1 MEVLSYVI
9 VFLFPNTQVTLSP
22 RHLHALLHLKTQWSS
37 TSRCVTQ
44 LRSQLQPKEVNL
56 KGLAALTMKQKLW
69 VVCVWGV
76 WFTCLIWGASYLF
89 HNFQVFFKI
98 QYCTFYFLADW
109 KNLDDK
115 AWRWP
120 CHGGVCENEII
131 YRFNQ
136 KTAHQHTYCRD
147 DGNTWVSMD
156 QICYH
161 ETLFKHSNYC
171 LDHVVQCYL
180 WMLIIEYTRTS
191 PPRSVKVMYAQG
203 IVALFPYLEDPYSQ
217 NGYVS
222 KGFKIYLPFEL
233 LRFTFTFMHLA
244 DAFIQSSEIIW
255 MYISHCAYIIH
266 RNITTIL
273 KVVQATLHGGWRQF
287 NEKLLRKEVLQ
298 LVHLLK
304 VIFIMRWNY
313 QPVKCV

>member
-1 MEVLSYVI
+1 MEEY
-9 VFLFPNTQVTLSP
+9 
-22 RHLHALLHLKTQWSS
+22 AKTKSITDS
-37 TSRCVTQ
+37 TRRQ
-44 LRSQLQPKEVNL
+44 LINI
-56 KGLAALTMKQKLW
+56 LTAEM
-69 VVCVWGV
+69 
-76 WFTCLIWGASYLF
+76 
-89 HNFQVFFKI
+89 
-98 QYCTFYFLADW
+98 
-109 KNLDDK
+109 
-115 AWRWP
+115 
-120 CHGGVCENEII
+120 
-131 YRFNQ
+131 
-136 KTAHQHTYCRD
+136 
-147 DGNTWVSMD
+147 
-156 QICYH
+156 
-161 ETLFKHSNYC
+161 TLFKHSNYC

-304 VIFIMRWNY
+304 LIFIMRWNY